1 MIMDDSTSMTYLLVV
16 AKSALNDLLPGEEF
30 IVEDLFRPFEWKRLD
45 LEIHEDLERLF
56 FDYADN
62 EGASIIEVLGE
73 TDSLQQLYRKR

>member
-30 IVEDLFRPFEWKRLD
+30 MVEDLFRPFEWKRLD

-56 FDYADN
+56 SDYADN
-62 EGASIIEVLGE
+62 EGASIIEVLRE

>member
-1 MIMDDSTSMTYLLVV
+1 MDDSTSMTYLLVV

-30 IVEDLFRPFEWKRLD
+30 MVEDLFRPFEWKRLD

-56 FDYADN
+56 SDYADN

>member
-1 MIMDDSTSMTYLLVV
+1 MIIDDSTSMTYLLVV

-30 IVEDLFRPFEWKRLD
+30 MVEDLFRPFEWKRLD
-45 LEIHEDLERLF
+45 LEIHEDLNRIF
-56 FDYADN
+56 FDYANN

>member
-1 MIMDDSTSMTYLLVV
+1 MIIDDSTSMTYLLVV

-45 LEIHEDLERLF
+45 LEIHEDLQRIF
-56 FDYADN
+56 FDYANN

>member
-1 MIMDDSTSMTYLLVV
+1 MIIDDSTSMTYLLVV

-30 IVEDLFRPFEWKRLD
+30 MVEDLFRPFEWKRLD

-56 FDYADN
+56 SDYADN

>member
-30 IVEDLFRPFEWKRLD
+30 MVEDLFRPFEWKRLD

-56 FDYADN
+56 SDYADN

>member
-16 AKSALNDLLPGEEF
+16 AKSALNDLLPGDEF
-30 IVEDLFRPFEWKRLD
+30 MVEDLFRPFEWKRLD

-56 FDYADN
+56 SDYADN

>member
-45 LEIHEDLERLF
+45 LEIHEDLQRIF
-56 FDYADN
+56 FDYANN